1 MTLAQILT
9 NVTDIFGEVMIMLQ
23 HVAAAIVGGTVGSGE
38 AAVEYAGSPLILL
51 FVLIPLIFLGVNMFR
66 RLLNL

>member
-9 NVTDIFGEVMIMLQ
+9 NVTDIFGEVMTMLQ
-23 HVAAAIVGGTVGSGE
+23 HIGAAIVGGTIGSGE
-38 AAVEYAGSPLILL
+38 TAVVYAGSPLILL
-51 FVLIPLIFLGVNMFR
+51 FVLIPVIFLGVNMFR